1 MKKNISFRNDS
12 PNTRSPAQFW
22 WAVPAAMAAGS
33 AISALAQDDANEENI
48 KAQKEI
54 NEKNIRNQWSLW
66 RAENARQDY
75 LNANQA
81 SIYRGSMAKAGLNL
95 NSDLGGFSPNMAT
108 NTPPTAEA
116 KAPTVNP
123 LFDSTL
129 GATMA
134 QMVQQ
139 TPLIRAQADKTHE
152 EAEAQRIEN
161 NRNRTEDMQYSYE
174 DAMDYV
180 SEHPEADL
188 PDIEVVPKNAG
199 WFKAHRDYNK
209 YKGEQ
214 HQVNIYAIEDKIKN
228 AQWANEKVRD
238 AIIEMPWRQLNQVI
252 ELTKQ
257 AIAETAVAN
266 EQKELVKAQAAMVR
280 LQEKLQK
287 DNSIM
292 TYIDKMFSDEFE
304 FKDACKLLVL
314 AVLGGMTRVSYSAS
328 N

>member
-1 MKKNISFRNDS
+1 MKKNISFRNDC

-22 WAVPAAMAAGS
+22 WAIPAAMAVGS
-33 AISALAQDDANEENI
+33 AISAISQDSANDENV

-54 NEKNIRNQWSLW
+54 NERNIQNQWRLW
-66 RAENARQDY
+66 RAENTRQDY

-81 SIYRGSMAKAGLNL
+81 SFYRNSMAKAGLNL

-108 NTPPTAEA
+108 NTPPSAEA

-123 LFDSTL
+123 LFDSSL

-152 EAEAQRIEN
+152 EAEAIRIEN
-161 NRNRTEDMQYSYE
+161 NRNRTEDTQYSIE
-174 DAMDYV
+174 DMIDYV
-180 SEHPEADL
+180 NEHPDADL
-188 PDIEVVPKNAG
+188 PDVEVVPKNAG
-199 WFKAHRDYNK
+199 WFKAHREYNK
-209 YKGEQ
+209 FKGEQ
-214 HQVNIYAIEDKIKN
+214 HQVNIAAVEDRIKN
-228 AQWANEKVRD
+228 AQWADKRVRD
-238 AIIEMPWRQLNQVI
+238 AIIDMPYRQLKQVI

-257 AIAETAVAN
+257 AIAETAVSK
-266 EQKELVKAQAAMVR
+266 EQKELVKANTAVAK
-280 LQEKLQK
+280 LQEKLQQ
-287 DNSIM
+287 DNNIM
-292 TYIDKMFSDEFE
+292 PYIDKMFTGEFD

-314 AVLGGMTRVSYSAS
+314 AVIGGMSRVSYSAS